1 VSIRGRRNKEYV
13 FIQVARGIDNHKLK
27 GILLILNLDGVSH
40 TARVAAP
47 GNNEAKSYLFDVGSY
62 AEAGELQSVT
72 AKVAPIYIINKQERI
87 GQTTSEVDVEKKSI
101 TTEAQ
106 NEISDGNITIFELE
120 LPEEVEEL
128 IDIQGENCGQGEYTD
143 LWDGCAEG
151 RGWIYSVNVGPQ
163 TAFDFQGIAGNW
175 NNQYVKFYHYGDT
188 DSNCIVDEGACVEI
202 SDADNA
208 DTWSQIGEMGQI
220 VLATQEGLTTES
232 GITTCNND
240 MFFVYDNDQC
250 AN

>member
-1 VSIRGRRNKEYV
+1 MSIRGRRNKEYV

-151 RGWIYSVNVGPQ
+151 RGWLSSVESALGGKKAYIQ
-163 TAFDFQGIAGNW
+163 EDAMLDWA
-175 NNQYVKFYHYGDT
+175 NQEVKFYHYGDVDSQCVNTAGKCLTIGTPGNDGTWYLPVT
-188 DSNCIVDEGACVEI
+188 DSGNVLNVSTGCQNDMYFIYNSGDCVE
-202 SDADNA
+202 
-208 DTWSQIGEMGQI
+208 T
-220 VLATQEGLTTES
+220 L
-232 GITTCNND
+232 
-240 MFFVYDNDQC
+240 
-250 AN
+250 